1 MPDQMRYYI
10 KHFQTTRERAQTLT
24 KGAQQHGDPSSDK
37 SIPNPPIATTF
48 VILGKV
54 VAKSTTLDNPKLLF

>member
-1 MPDQMRYYI
+1 MLDQTN
-10 KHFQTTRERAQTLT
+10 QTTRERAQRLT
-24 KGAQQHGDPSSDK
+24 KGAQQHGDPSSHK

-54 VAKSTTLDNPKLLF
+54 VAKSTTLNNSQLLC